1 MPDPLIIISRIRAG
15 ALPLANTHY
24 IMNPCWRKEIP
35 EFSYKKEE
43 IP

>member
-1 MPDPLIIISRIRAG
+1 MGKYPLSLFSNA
-15 ALPLANTHY
+15 HY
-24 IMNPCWRKEIP
+24 IMNPCWRKEIL